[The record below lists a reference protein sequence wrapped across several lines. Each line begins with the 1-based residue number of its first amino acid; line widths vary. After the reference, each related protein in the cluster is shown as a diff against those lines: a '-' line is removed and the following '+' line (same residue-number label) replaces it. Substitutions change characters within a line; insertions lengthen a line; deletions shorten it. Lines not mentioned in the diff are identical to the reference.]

1 MKFIRAS
8 MGSLYYVRKARNF
21 LNKSLFKIYR
31 NKYGNFVNAEHKI
44 SSIVRKKFQNLKLAN
59 DNDEITIKLG
69 GDGTQVGGAK
79 KMCLK
84 EGKCIYIDTYKGG
97 KKYG

>member
-1 MKFIRAS
+1 

-59 DNDEITIKLG
+59 DNDEITIKLC
-69 GDGTQVGGAK
+69 GDGMVHKQEKKIQYLIFASLCHKKAK
-79 KMCLK
+79 WQKHQ
-84 EGKCIYIDTYKGG
+84 
-97 KKYG
+97 